1 MPWSQ
6 LFPPV
11 DAGPMP
17 DPLMVAFA
25 AGAATM
31 ACFLAGVFFLRFW
44 RRTREGLFLAFT
56 VAFWLLA
63 ANAALPILLKRP
75 AEEHGEIYLL
85 RLAAFL
91 TIIVAVLAKN
101 LKPGVKPPAPVPRH
115 NPGA

>member
-11 DAGPMP
+11 SSGPTP

-25 AGAATM
+25 AGAVTM

-44 RRTREGLFLAFT
+44 SRTRDRLFLAFT
-56 VAFWLLA
+56 GAFWLLA
-63 ANAALPILLKRP
+63 ANAALPVLLKRP

-91 TIIVAVLAKN
+91 TIIIAILAKN
-101 LKPGVKPPAPVPRH
+101 LRRGGPRQAPVPGRD
-115 NPGA
+115 